1 MAPTCLNLCIFELSS
16 FLTLLVSNPKFLED
30 NPSAVHDASLMS
42 GLSAMAVKMARE
54 EEFSRSKT

>member
-1 MAPTCLNLCIFELSS
+1 M
-16 FLTLLVSNPKFLED
+16 LVSNPKFLED

-54 EEFSRSKT
+54 EEFNRSKT